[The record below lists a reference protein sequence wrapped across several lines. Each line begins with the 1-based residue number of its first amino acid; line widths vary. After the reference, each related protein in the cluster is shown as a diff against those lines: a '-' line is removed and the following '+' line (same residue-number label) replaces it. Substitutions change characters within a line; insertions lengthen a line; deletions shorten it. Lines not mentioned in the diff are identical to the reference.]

1 MTTVPWKMADKE
13 ERNVF
18 CQQNHTFR
26 PLTSVVSYPE
36 RGDGGNN
43 KYRGNCS
50 PKLIEDLI
58 GFFKP
63 AEICDY
69 MCGSGTT
76 ADAAKKWG
84 LPVIVMIFTAGL
96 TCWSVRY
103 RNGLRSFLASA
114 ILEYYTVCGRD
125 V

>member
-13 ERNVF
+13 ARNVF

-63 AEICDY
+63 ADHLY
-69 MCGSGTT
+69 AGT
-76 ADAAKKWG
+76 AALWAQRQRD
-84 LPVIVMIFTAGL
+84 TAGME
-96 TCWSVRY
+96 TA
-103 RNGLRSFLASA
+103 G
-114 ILEYYTVCGRD
+114 G
-125 V
+125 